1 MKEVVLVAGLRSPFS
16 KAGTDFKSLHAA
28 DMGAQVLKE
37 LLVQT
42 NVSTDKIDEVI
53 IGNVG
58 NPSDA
63 ANIARVVALRAGL
76 PQSISAC
83 TVHRNCASALE
94 SASAAFDKIRSGS
107 AEVVVAGGV
116 ENMSQYPLLFTQ
128 RFSNIFGEFAFS
140 KTLVKKLKALN
151 KLKLKDLMPRISVI
165 EGLTDPFVGLSMG
178 QTAEVLAKEFKI
190 SREEQ
195 DAFALK
201 SHQSAVA
208 ATEKLSEEIMPLFIP
223 PKLNKVLEKDNGP
236 RETQTIES
244 LKKLKPYFDRK
255 YGSVTVGNACPLTDG
270 AVMLLLMSKEKAQ
283 ELGLKPLAYVRS
295 YAYAGCDPSRMGL
308 GPVYA
313 TAKLLAKQNISLQD
327 IDLVELNEAFATQ
340 VLACQQAFGSDE
352 FCKKELGLEKA
363 MGSIDPSKLN
373 VNGGAIA
380 VGHPVGATGSRLI
393 LTLAKEMQR
402 QNTQWGLA
410 TLCIGGGQGGALLLE
425 KIDF

>member
-16 KAGTDFKSLHAA
+16 KAGTDFKALHAA

-37 LLVQT
+37 LLLQNNFPV
-42 NVSTDKIDEVI
+42 DKIDEVI

-63 ANIARVVALRAGL
+63 ANISRVIALRAGL

-83 TVHRNCASALE
+83 SVHRNCASALE
-94 SASAAFDKIRSGS
+94 SVSTAYDKIRSES
-107 AEVVVAGGV
+107 AEIIIAGGT
-116 ENMSQYPLLFTQ
+116 ENMSQYPLLFKQ
-128 RFSNIFGEFAFS
+128 SFSDIFSEFAFS
-140 KTLVKKLKALN
+140 KTLLKKIKALK
-151 KLKLKDLMPRISVI
+151 KLKLKDLVPRISVI
-165 EGLTDPFVGLSMG
+165 EGLTDPFVGINMG

-190 SREEQ
+190 SRQEQ
-195 DAFALK
+195 DNFALQ
-201 SHQSAVA
+201 SHQKAVA
-208 ATEKLSEEIMPLFIP
+208 AKEKLSQELMPMFTP
-223 PKLNKVLEKDNGP
+223 PKLKKILENDNGP
-236 RETQTIES
+236 RATQNIES
-244 LKKLKPYFDRK
+244 LQKLKPYFDKK

-270 AVMLLLMSKEKAQ
+270 AVMLLIMSKEKAQ
-283 ELGLKPLAYVRS
+283 ELKLKPLAYIRS

-327 IDLVELNEAFATQ
+327 IDLVELNEAFAAQ
-340 VLACQQAFGSDE
+340 VLACQKAFASDV
-352 FCKKELGLEKA
+352 FCKNELGLDKA
-363 MGSIDPSKLN
+363 MESIKKDKLN

-380 VGHPVGATGSRLI
+380 IGHPVGATGSRLI
-393 LTLAKEMQR
+393 LTLAKQMQR
-402 QNTQWGLA
+402 QDARWGLA

>member
-16 KAGTDFKSLHAA
+16 KAGTDFKSFHPA

-37 LLVQT
+37 LLTQV
-42 NVSTDKIDEVI
+42 NLPGDKIDEVI

-76 PQSISAC
+76 PQSVSAYS
-83 TVHRNCASALE
+83 VHRNCASALE
-94 SASAAFDKIRSGS
+94 SASTAYDKIRSGS
-107 AEVVVAGGV
+107 ADIVIAGGV

-140 KTLVKKLKALN
+140 KTLVKKLKALK

-178 QTAEVLAKEFKI
+178 QTAEILAKEFKI
-190 SREEQ
+190 TREEQ
-195 DAFALK
+195 DEFALK
-201 SHQSAVA
+201 SHKKAVA
-208 ATEKLSEEIMPLFIP
+208 GKDKLVEEIMPLFIP
-223 PKLNKVLEKDNGP
+223 PKLKTVLEKDNGP
-236 RETQTIES
+236 REKQTIES

-283 ELGLKPLAYVRS
+283 ELGLKPLAYIRS

-313 TAKLLAKQNISLQD
+313 TAKLLAKQNISLED
-327 IDLVELNEAFATQ
+327 IGLIELNEAFSAQ
-340 VLACQQAFGSDE
+340 VLACQKAFASKD
-352 FCKKELGLEKA
+352 FCKKELGLDKA
-363 MGSIDPSKLN
+363 MGEILPDKLN
-373 VNGGAIA
+373 VNGGAVAI
-380 VGHPVGATGSRLI
+380 GHPVGATGSRLI
-393 LTLAKEMQR
+393 LTLAKQMQR
-402 QNTQWGLA
+402 QNVRWGLA

>member
-1 MKEVVLVAGLRSPFS
+1 MKEVVLVEGLRSPFS

-37 LLVQT
+37 LLAKT
-42 NVSTDKIDEVI
+42 NMSGDKIDEVI

-63 ANIARVVALRAGL
+63 ANISRVVALKAGL
-76 PQSISAC
+76 PQSVSAY

-94 SASAAFDKIRSGS
+94 SASSAFDKISSGS
-107 AEVVVAGGV
+107 ADIVIAGGV

-140 KTLVKKLKALN
+140 KTLSKKLKALK

-178 QTAEVLAKEFKI
+178 QTAEILAKEFKI
-190 SREEQ
+190 SREDQ

-201 SHQSAVA
+201 SHQNAVA
-208 ATEKLSEEIMPLFIP
+208 ATKKLSEEIMPLFIP

-244 LKKLKPYFDRK
+244 LKKLKPYFDKK

-283 ELGLKPLAYVRS
+283 ELGLKPLAYIRS

-327 IDLVELNEAFATQ
+327 IDLIELNEAFATQ
-340 VLACQQAFGSDE
+340 VLACTKAFNSDE
-352 FCKKELGLEKA
+352 FCKKELGLEKS
-363 MGSIDPSKLN
+363 MGSIDLDRLN

-380 VGHPVGATGSRLI
+380 IGHPVGSTGSRLI
-393 LTLAKEMQR
+393 LTLAKQMQR
-402 QNTQWGLA
+402 QNAKFGLA